1 MRFVLH
7 KMVHLGLISPKS
19 EQCLLSQDIWS
30 CNQTPSS
37 NSKVLH
43 GTARVKSPHILYVQ
57 HVGGSVL
64 KKNNV
69 QICYCY
75 EKGQTLQIALKA
87 RRNGFLL
94 LLWWHMWYK
103 SKGKKK
109 SFWILHS
116 LSIVTWPK
124 YMLYFFKLNL
134 SQVIDC
140 IICVFSMAHSSAS
153 PNSGLSLNS
162 YSPYTSCTVFI
173 KQVQ

>member
-1 MRFVLH
+1 MHESWFNAGFLVNTWSSSVITNCVRSFDLLVLYQVMNNILFYIFLCHQMRFVLH

-109 SFWILHS
+109 KKASGS
-116 LSIVTWPK
+116 
-124 YMLYFFKLNL
+124 
-134 SQVIDC
+134 C
-140 IICVFSMAHSSAS
+140 IH
-153 PNSGLSLNS
+153 
-162 YSPYTSCTVFI
+162 
-173 KQVQ
+173 